1 MPASASDGY
10 ASAASFLGTAI
21 GVAARGAAMT
31 ASASLPLPRR
41 RGDAAAGAG
50 NAVDVAAIDVDKNR
64 GKARA
69 SSGKGRPLVLPAKVQ
84 RKRNAAAVVA
94 PLVFALLLACLLLY
108 GWQNKDEGQLS
119 PDSGLGYWL
128 GIAGGSAMLLLLGY
142 PLRKRVASLKML
154 GSVTGWFR
162 LHMMLGI
169 IGPALILL
177 HSNFKLGS
185 LNSNVALLAMLVVA
199 GSGLVGRY
207 LYGHIHL
214 GLYGRRAHIGELQA
228 EVEALKGAIEG
239 ALSLPAEMF
248 AVLDAHAER
257 ANTRGSGVLASL
269 SNLLALRWRS
279 KRMRGQLL
287 RAAERH
293 IGVEGKRFGPSW
305 RVRRGHVRRLRQLL
319 EQYFA
324 AVNKTAAFVLYE
336 RLFALWHVLHLPLFA
351 ILVFAAIIHV
361 LAVHLY

>member
-1 MPASASDGY
+1 
-10 ASAASFLGTAI
+10 
-21 GVAARGAAMT
+21 MT
-31 ASASLPLPRR
+31 ASASLPLPGRR
-41 RGDAAAGAG
+41 KDATAATGKVA
-50 NAVDVAAIDVDKNR
+50 DVAAIEVDKNR
-64 GKARA
+64 GQARA
-69 SSGKGRPLVLPAKVQ
+69 SSAKGRPRVLPAKAR
-84 RKRNAAAVVA
+84 RKRNPAALLA
-94 PLVFALLLACLLLY
+94 PLIFALLVASLLLY
-108 GWQNKDEGQLS
+108 GWQNRDEGQLS

-128 GIAGGSAMLLLLGY
+128 GIAGASAMLLLLGY
-142 PLRKRVASLKML
+142 PLRKRVASLKIL

-162 LHMMLGI
+162 IHMMLGV

-207 LYGHIHL
+207 LYGRIHL
-214 GLYGRRAHIGELQA
+214 GLYGRRAQIGELQA
-228 EVEALKGAIEG
+228 EVEVLKGAIEG
-239 ALSLPAEMF
+239 ALPLPAEVF

-257 ANTRGSGVLASL
+257 ASARGSGVLAAL
-269 SNLLALRWRS
+269 GNLLALRWRS
-279 KRMRGQLL
+279 KRVRGQLL

-293 IGVEGKRFGPSW
+293 IGLAGKRLGSSW
-305 RVRRGHVRRLRQLL
+305 RVRRAHVRRLRKLL
-319 EQYFA
+319 KQYLA
-324 AVNKTAAFVLYE
+324 AVNKTAAFVFYE